1 MDQDALTQQI
11 EEVRRLMAERLR
23 LRGATL
29 EDQVRRARNL
39 LPRALIREARYLAQ
53 AETLMRNPKLA
64 RMVDAE
70 KARGARDRLTAH
82 LMAVDPKERRKD
94 RILGILG
101 GLAFNL
107 LLVGALA
114 IIWLR
119 WRGVV

>member
-29 EDQVRRARNL
+29 EDQVRRARRL
-39 LPRALIREARYLAQ
+39 LPRALVREAQYLAQ

-107 LLVGALA
+107 LLIGALA
-114 IIWLR
+114 VIWLR